1 MAGTLPRPIPR
12 QLWSLPADFH
22 ARSQAA
28 YAALMLSTERPQVAS
43 PASPVPCCTSV
54 TVADATPADPAP
66 RHQSSSLGGCEEPP
80 PAPAPRHQ
88 NSSLGGC
95 EEPPPAPA
103 PAAEEGGPS
112 RQSSPLGA
120 GEEESPPAN
129 ALLAEPAG
137 CCAVA
142 LSASEE
148 RVVIVTEDARS
159 KRGAL
164 RREAPGCLRELSGHG
179 DIEKYTVDALR
190 KLAKTEGLDLGKAP
204 SRGRVVQELAAR
216 FAGSA
221 RP

>member
-1 MAGTLPRPIPR
+1 MAGTMPRPIPR

-54 TVADATPADPAP
+54 TVADTTPAD
-66 RHQSSSLGGCEEPP
+66 
-80 PAPAPRHQ
+80 PAPRHQ